1 MRTRPLLTWQRVA
14 LAMLVL
20 LAIAYH
26 RDLADSLR
34 YVWGATR
41 GSSTWPPAS
50 IKVAVPWPRDGGD
63 GIVQGVTLAIEEL
76 DAGGGP
82 LAGKF
87 QASYFDEHEDLNEA
101 GTLARQIAA
110 DRNIMGVIGHRNSA
124 SALQSAVTYER
135 HGILY
140 LSPQATLTRLTNH
153 RFQYTFRLV
162 PNDDAVAAA
171 LVEYA
176 RTRGWKR
183 VGVLYS
189 RIEEYEALAQ
199 SFILRA
205 HQTGLVISFSSSYLP
220 AEAYRQN
227 DFRLLLAA
235 TNDRPTDA
243 ILLADQLP
251 LAGNMLLDMQELGM
265 KLPVLSGDSL
275 DSSVTWNIA
284 GKSAERLR
292 FAGFVDPES
301 KEPAYAAFRER
312 YRRRFGSPPGYS
324 GAQGYAALML
334 LAQAVE
340 RSRSTVPIVVGTTI
354 RTNTWDGIFGKVSFG
369 NDGQIEG
376 RKVIIKHIEN
386 GHIVPVKEVN
396 P

>member
-1 MRTRPLLTWQRVA
+1 
-14 LAMLVL
+14 
-20 LAIAYH
+20 
-26 RDLADSLR
+26 
-34 YVWGATR
+34 
-41 GSSTWPPAS
+41 
-50 IKVAVPWPRDGGD
+50 
-63 GIVQGVTLAIEEL
+63 
-76 DAGGGP
+76 
-82 LAGKF
+82 
-87 QASYFDEHEDLNEA
+87 
-101 GTLARQIAA
+101 
-110 DRNIMGVIGHRNSA
+110 
-124 SALQSAVTYER
+124 
-135 HGILY
+135 
-140 LSPQATLTRLTNH
+140 
-153 RFQYTFRLV
+153 
-162 PNDDAVAAA
+162 
-171 LVEYA
+171 
-176 RTRGWKR
+176 
-183 VGVLYS
+183 
-189 RIEEYEALAQ
+189 
-199 SFILRA
+199 LRA

-220 AEAYRQN
+220 SEAYRQN